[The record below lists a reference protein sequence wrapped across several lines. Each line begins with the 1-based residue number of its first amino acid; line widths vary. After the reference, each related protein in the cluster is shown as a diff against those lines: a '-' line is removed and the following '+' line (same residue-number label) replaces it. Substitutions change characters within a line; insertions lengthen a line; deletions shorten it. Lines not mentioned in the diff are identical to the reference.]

1 VRIVHVLTVPFSF
14 RLLKGQAAYLHACGY
29 DVHAISSPGRLAY
42 EYEASEPVTVHRV
55 PMTRA
60 ITPLADLVALVRLVR
75 ELRMLRPA
83 IVQAGTPKGGLLG
96 ILAAWLVGV
105 PVRIYHVRGLPLT
118 TAAGLRRRLLRL
130 TERVA
135 CGCATRVLCVSRSMR
150 EVIVAEGV
158 CHPDRIEVLL
168 EGSSNGVDARRFDSA
183 RTAEW
188 RPAVRQ
194 RLGVP
199 ADAVVI
205 GFVGRLVREKG
216 IVELVEA
223 WRRLREANQAARLLL
238 IGPFEDEDPLPPQVR
253 QTLESDPRVHLTGV
267 AWDTPSLY
275 AAMDMLCL
283 PSHREG
289 FPNVLLE
296 AAAMQLPVVASDVP
310 GVVDAVRDG
319 ETGTLVRARDAA
331 ALAAALARYAADPA
345 LRASH
350 GTRGRAWILKSFTQ
364 ERIWA
369 ELDRYYCGLAP
380 EPRHVLHVV
389 TVPMTLEF
397 MAGQAA
403 FMRERNVSLS
413 FVSSAGREQVA
424 FARREKVRV
433 HSVEMSR
440 QITPLRDLLSIMRL
454 VRLIRRARPAI
465 VHAHTPKAGLVAM
478 VASTVAGVPV
488 RIYQLHG
495 LTYETATG
503 LRRRLQMT
511 AERFACS
518 LATRVLSVSDS
529 VRNRVASDGI
539 CDQRK
544 VAVIG
549 SGSIGGIDAE
559 LAFNPDRLPAARAA
573 LRESLGIPASTPVIG
588 FVGRLARDKGIET
601 LWHAWQHLRAQLP
614 SVHLLIVGPA
624 DFARRDQ
631 SVSPDVMTGLER
643 DPSVHVVGAVPRDE
657 LPEYYAAMDVLCLPT
672 YREGF
677 PVTVLEAGAMALPCV
692 ATRVTGCVDAVIAG
706 TTGQLV
712 APGDPEALCSALLAY
727 VNDAGLRSSHGNA
740 ARARVRADF
749 NPHQVWLALQR
760 EYAVLAG
767 WRTA

>member
-1 VRIVHVLTVPFSF
+1 MRIVHVLTVPFSF
-14 RLLKGQAAYLHACGY
+14 RLLKGQSTYLDARGY
-29 DVHAISSPGRLAY
+29 DVHAISSPGSLAD
-42 EYEASEPVTVHRV
+42 EYERVEPVTVHRV

-75 ELRMLRPA
+75 LLRRLRPE

-96 ILAAWLVGV
+96 ILAAWLIGV

-135 CGCATRVLCVSRSMR
+135 CAGATRVLCVSQSMR
-150 EVIVAEGV
+150 DVIVAEGI
-158 CHPDRIEVLL
+158 CDSDRVEVLL
-168 EGSSNGVDARRFDSA
+168 EGSSNGVDVQRFDSA
-183 RTAEW
+183 QASEW
-188 RPAVRQ
+188 RQAARE
-194 RLGVP
+194 RLDIP

-223 WRRLREANQAARLLL
+223 WKWLREANSAARLLL
-238 IGPFEDEDPLPPQVR
+238 IGPSEDEDPLPANLR
-253 QTLESDPRVHLTGV
+253 KTLESDPRVHLTGV

-275 AAMDMLCL
+275 AAMDVLCL

-289 FPNVLLE
+289 FPNVVLE

-310 GVVDAVRDG
+310 GVIDAVRDG
-319 ETGTLVRARDAA
+319 QTGTLVRVRDAA
-331 ALAAALARYAADPA
+331 ALGAALARYVADPA
-345 LRASH
+345 LRTTH
-350 GTRGRAWILKSFTQ
+350 GACGRRWVLGSFTQ

-369 ELDRYYCGLAP
+369 ALDQCYRSLAP

-413 FVSSAGREQVA
+413 FVSSAGREQQA
-424 FARREKVRV
+424 FAEREKVRV

-440 QITPLRDLLSIMRL
+440 QITPLRDLLSMLRL
-454 VRLIRRARPAI
+454 VRVIRRTRPAI

-478 VASTVAGVPV
+478 VASSLGGVPV

-495 LTYETATG
+495 LAYETATG
-503 LRRRLQMT
+503 VRRWLQMT
-511 AERFACS
+511 AERLACS

-529 VRNRVASDGI
+529 VRERVASDGV
-539 CDQRK
+539 CDRRK
-544 VAVIG
+544 IAVIG
-549 SGSIGGIDAE
+549 RGSIGGIDAE
-559 LAFNPDRLPAARAA
+559 LAFNPDRLPAARST
-573 LRESLGIPASTPVIG
+573 LRESLGIPASAPVIG

-601 LWHAWQHLRAQLP
+601 LWQAWVRLRAQLP
-614 SVHLLIVGPA
+614 SVHLLVVGPP

-631 SVSPDVMTGLER
+631 SVRSEVMTGLER
-643 DPSVHVVGAVPRDE
+643 DPRVHVVGAIPRDE

-712 APGDPEALCSALLAY
+712 APGDAEALCSALLAY
-727 VNDAGLRSSHGNA
+727 VNDTRLRSSHGNA
-740 ARARVRADF
+740 ARARVRAEFD
-749 NPHQVWLALQR
+749 PHQVWLALQR

-767 WRTA
+767 WHTA

>member
-14 RLLKGQAAYLHACGY
+14 RLLKGQAAYLHARGY
-29 DVHAISSPGRLAY
+29 DVHAIASPGPLAD

-60 ITPLADLVALVRLVR
+60 ITPLADLVALVQLVR
-75 ELRMLRPA
+75 RLRRLRPA

-96 ILAAWLVGV
+96 ILAAWLIGV
-105 PVRIYHVRGLPLT
+105 PVRIYQVRGLPLT

-130 TERVA
+130 TERIA
-135 CGCATRVLCVSRSMR
+135 CGCATRVLCVSQSMR
-150 EVIVAEGV
+150 EVIVAEGI
-158 CHPDRIEVLL
+158 CDPDRVEVLL
-168 EGSSNGVDARRFDSA
+168 EGSSNGVDVQRFDSA
-183 RTAEW
+183 RAAEC
-188 RPAVRQ
+188 RQAVRE
-194 RLGVP
+194 RLGIP
-199 ADAVVI
+199 ADAVVT

-216 IVELVEA
+216 ILELVDG
-223 WRRLREANQAARLLL
+223 WKRLREANAAARLLL
-238 IGPFEDEDPLPPQVR
+238 IGPFEDEDPLPPHVR
-253 QTLESDPRVHLTGV
+253 RTLESDPRVHLTGV
-267 AWDTPSLY
+267 AWETPSLY
-275 AAMDMLCL
+275 AAMDVLCL

-289 FPNVLLE
+289 FSNVLLE

-319 ETGTLVRARDAA
+319 QTGTLVPVHDAA

-345 LRASH
+345 LRSSH
-350 GTRGRAWILKSFTQ
+350 GARGRAWVLGSFTQ

-369 ELDRYYCGLAP
+369 AHDRYYRGLAP
-380 EPRHVLHVV
+380 DPRHVLHVV

-413 FVSSAGREQVA
+413 FVSSAGREQLV
-424 FARREKVRV
+424 FAEREQVRV

-440 QITPLRDLLSIMRL
+440 QITPLRDLLSILRL
-454 VRLIRRARPAI
+454 LRLIRRTRPAI

-478 VASTVAGVPV
+478 VASTLARVPV

-495 LTYETATG
+495 LAYETATG
-503 LRRRLQMT
+503 ISRWLQMT
-511 AERFACS
+511 AERLACS
-518 LATRVLSVSDS
+518 LASRVLSVSDS
-529 VRNRVASDGI
+529 VRDRVASDRV
-539 CDQRK
+539 CDQQK

-549 SGSIGGIDAE
+549 RGSIGGIDAE
-559 LAFNPDRLPAARAA
+559 LVFNPDRLPAARSR
-573 LRESLGIPASTPVIG
+573 LRKSLGIPASTPVIG

-601 LWHAWQHLRAQLP
+601 LWQAWLQLRAQLP
-614 SVHLLIVGPA
+614 SVHLLIVGPP

-631 SVSPDVMTGLER
+631 SVPSDVMTGLER
-643 DPSVHVVGAVPRDE
+643 DPRVRVVGAVPRDD
-657 LPEYYAAMDVLCLPT
+657 LPEYYTAMDVLCLPT

-712 APGDPEALCSALLAY
+712 APGDAEALCSALLAY
-727 VNDAGLRSSHGNA
+727 VNDAALRSSHGNA
-740 ARARVRADF
+740 ARARVRAEF
-749 NPHQVWLALQR
+749 NPHQVWQALQR